1 MTGRKFR
8 SKLKNFEKYVKQFFK
23 EFYVDLTCKSPYGI
37 VGTLDRI
44 STIYT
49 KRDRMILT
57 GIDLYKN
64 KERNEATKNER

>member
-8 SKLKNFEKYVKQFFK
+8 SKLKNFGKYVKQFFK
-23 EFYVDLTCKSPYGI
+23 EFYIELTFETPYGGI
-37 VGTLDRI
+37 IDTLDRI

-49 KRDRMILT
+49 KQDRMVLA

-64 KERNEATKNER
+64 KEKNEATKK